1 MNLDL
6 LRDLVQH
13 TVGLELFDTIR
24 IRGTA
29 TETRID
35 AINKERQMTME
46 AKSLIAE
53 PEFQGVFAMPSL
65 GRLSAILN
73 IPEYKENAK
82 IELINA
88 DRNGETVATG
98 LHFENEKGDF
108 KNDYRFMS
116 MEIINEKLKTVKFK
130 GAKWDIEFEPTQQS
144 IQRLKFQ
151 AAAHS
156 EETVFQIRT
165 EDDNLVVSFGDASTH
180 AGSFTFQPG
189 VTGKLK
195 QTWSWPVVQ
204 VMSILNLP
212 GDITMKIAD
221 VGAMMITVDSG
232 IATYDYILP
241 AQSK

>member
-73 IPEYKENAK
+73 IPEYKENAVTK
-82 IELINA
+82 VVNETK
-88 DRNGETVATG
+88 NGVDVISG
-98 LHFENEKGDF
+98 LHFENQYGDF
-108 KNDYRFMS
+108 KNDYRFMDGQF
-116 MEIINEKLKTVKFK
+116 INRLWGEKTFP
-130 GAKWDIEFEPTQQS
+130 GANWDIEFQPTVVGINKFKYQTQILKEES
-144 IQRLKFQ
+144 IFSARIEKGNLYFNLGDPSTYSGDFVFHTGLKGSLAQLNWPIKNVMPIF
-151 AAAHS
+151 
-156 EETVFQIRT
+156 
-165 EDDNLVVSFGDASTH
+165 NL
-180 AGSFTFQPG
+180 AGTKTMRFSNEG
-189 VTGKLK
+189 VLM
-195 QTWSWPVVQ
+195 VEV
-204 VMSILNLP
+204 N
-212 GDITMKIAD
+212 
-221 VGAMMITVDSG
+221 SG
-232 IATYDYILP
+232 LCIYNFYIM
-241 AQSK
+241 AYSK